1 MGLDPGGLVAV
12 RNFAPVEPFL
22 IASIQ
27 PVGSGTEVHLVD
39 GQPMTVGAVPPQQG
53 ALTSGGVPWELVR
66 RFLGQRG
73 HVQPAKAHKDPLL
86 PIVVSNPVRPVC
98 IGDVH
103 LNYYQVW
110 LIIGLQFFNVLILQI
125 NVIIIAAIGGKCC
138 QTQWRKK

>member
-66 RFLGQRG
+66 RFLGQRFTRQELTEERVKFLHDERLAYQWQG
-73 HVQPAKAHKDPLL
+73 QVFFLVAVDSPMPLL
-86 PIVVSNPVRPVC
+86 PLPLEDLTGTPETC
-98 IGDVH
+98 P
-103 LNYYQVW
+103 
-110 LIIGLQFFNVLILQI
+110 
-125 NVIIIAAIGGKCC
+125 
-138 QTQWRKK
+138 